1 MDSGADSGRPPARGT
16 KQILALVYPRVPSVE
31 VEKELER
38 APQEGRC
45 ATSVGLSHAG
55 ETSPS
60 HTTAEEKGDGHAAV
74 SQTAAL
80 FEANV

>member
-1 MDSGADSGRPPARGT
+1 M
-16 KQILALVYPRVPSVE
+16 E

-45 ATSVGLSHAG
+45 ATPVGLSHAG
-55 ETSPS
+55 ESPPS

-74 SQTAAL
+74 SQTVAL
-80 FEANV
+80 LRRMLELSNLQIRPRELAHYWKHY